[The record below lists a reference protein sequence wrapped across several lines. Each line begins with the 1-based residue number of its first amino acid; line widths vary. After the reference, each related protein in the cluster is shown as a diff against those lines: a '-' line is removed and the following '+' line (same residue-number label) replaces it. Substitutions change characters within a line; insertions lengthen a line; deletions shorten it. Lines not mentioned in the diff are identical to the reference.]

1 MQAETTRMDERKRDS
16 IVAYL
21 QRRMAEFNITP
32 EALAASIAEDQRRVL
47 AVKYRDAFGNGWD
60 GEGAAPQWVVQAT
73 SAGQSLEHFSVRKAQ
88 EKPSNKPAGVDW
100 RDDPFAGTRLATVKA
115 EPLPAP

>member
-1 MQAETTRMDERKRDS
+1 MDERKRDS

-21 QRRMAEFNITP
+21 QRRMAEFDITP
-32 EALAASIAEDQRRVL
+32 EAIAASIAEDQRRL
-47 AVKYRDAFGNGWD
+47 QAVKYRDAFGNSWD

-73 SAGQSLEHFSVRKAQ
+73 SAGQSLEHFLVRRAQ
-88 EKPSNKPAGVDW
+88 TPQAPQADKKAGVDW

-115 EPLPAP
+115 EQLQVN